1 VMPAA
6 KLHYRIERTSAATP
20 QQIYDVLLD
29 VERWPQWMPGVRTA
43 GWERRGASG
52 SGVGGIRRF
61 GAPGMSARE
70 EIVAGEPARHQSY
83 TALSGLP
90 VKDYRADVY
99 LDERP
104 GGSQIT
110 WEATFDSRIPLVGKV
125 LQRIMRST
133 IGRAADALAKEA
145 ERRAKRGA

>member
-1 VMPAA
+1 MTA
-6 KLHYRIERTSAATP
+6 KLHYRIERTCAATP
-20 QQIYDVLLD
+20 QQVYDVLLD
-29 VERWPQWMPGVRTA
+29 VERWPDWMPGVRTA
-43 GWERRGASG
+43 GWERHGAPG

-70 EIVAGEPARHQSY
+70 EIVAAEPGRHQSY

-110 WEATFDSRIPLVGKV
+110 WKASFDSRIPLMCRV
-125 LQRIMRST
+125 LQLVMRST
-133 IGRAADALAKEA
+133 ITRAAAALANEA
-145 ERRAKRGA
+145 ERRADGT